1 MVMAVG
7 LKIQALVVLGQLASA
22 VGQAGGAFRETW
34 VGGKGGRRKN
44 PPCKVVMGQGGLAV
58 VPRKVDRPPEGV
70 GFDTEGGVLRA
81 TQVVRVEDGG
91 GRDMENGMN
100 YCAFHSNAAA
110 VRRMKQGYG

>member
-1 MVMAVG
+1 M
-7 LKIQALVVLGQLASA
+7 
-22 VGQAGGAFRETW
+22 
-34 VGGKGGRRKN
+34 GGKGGRRKN

-81 TQVVRVEDGG
+81 TQVVRVEDVG
-91 GRDMENGMN
+91 GRDMENGMD

-110 VRRMKQGYG
+110 VRRMKQGCG